1 MLLVKNYKFET
12 IYGENLT
19 GYMEQITQLER
30 YQTIS
35 DSDYKERLQ
44 DQGISISLFGSDW
57 IFTLFTPYLPLDST
71 VSSFTYSGSS

>member
-1 MLLVKNYKFET
+1 MNFIMGSLLHHAGSQPVMAFRIFMLLVKNYKFET

-35 DSDYKERLQ
+35 DSDYKERL
-44 DQGISISLFGSDW
+44 
-57 IFTLFTPYLPLDST
+57 
-71 VSSFTYSGSS
+71 